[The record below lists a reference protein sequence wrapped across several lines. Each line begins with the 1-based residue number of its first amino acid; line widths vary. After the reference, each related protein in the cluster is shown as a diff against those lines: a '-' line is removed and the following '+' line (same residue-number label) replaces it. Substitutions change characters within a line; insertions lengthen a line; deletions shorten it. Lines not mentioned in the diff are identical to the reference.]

1 MKLFSWSPAPL
12 WGNVASTNFQNL
24 FVTGRKI
31 PRRRAY
37 KKFVFIQCLSIF
49 LWGTNSACS
58 LAKDSTAVRMKI
70 HSLQAHAGSDE
81 IAVVLTDEAGKR
93 FLPIAVGGDQA
104 LSIQLGRD
112 GRTIKRPLTHDLIA
126 NMFKSLKV
134 EAERITITDLREGVY
149 YAEIA
154 LRQNGRTHR
163 LDSRPSD
170 AIALSLR
177 VNAPIFAMPHLL
189 KPFADLR
196 DEEAPPMHTEATG
209 WGMKVQPLTDALAD
223 FFGRTEGVLV
233 ADVIEKSPAAQSG
246 IRAGDI
252 ILRVNKNEIRNL
264 EAFLKATAQK
274 EAERVEIGILRGEEN
289 LKVTIKK

>member
-1 MKLFSWSPAPL
+1 MKSL
-12 WGNVASTNFQNL
+12 
-24 FVTGRKI
+24 
-31 PRRRAY
+31 RRAA
-37 KKFVFIQCLSIF
+37 VFFMAAFFCGMSS
-49 LWGTNSACS
+49 TCS

-126 NMFKSLKV
+126 NMFKALNV

-189 KPFADLR
+189 KPVSDLS
-196 DEEAPPMHTEATG
+196 DEDEAPAVHTEATG
-209 WGMKVQPLTDALAD
+209 WGMKVQPLTEALAD

-233 ADVIEKSPAAQSG
+233 ADVIEKSPAALSG

-252 ILRVNKNEIRNL
+252 ILRVNKDEIRNL
-264 EAFLKATAQK
+264 EAFLKATARR
-274 EAERVEIGILRGEEN
+274 ETGRVEIGILRGEEN
-289 LKVTIKK
+289 LSFTLKK

>member
-1 MKLFSWSPAPL
+1 MKIFRCAAVLIFAALFCVI
-12 WGNVASTNFQNL
+12 GNS
-24 FVTGRKI
+24 
-31 PRRRAY
+31 
-37 KKFVFIQCLSIF
+37 
-49 LWGTNSACS
+49 CS

-126 NMFKSLKV
+126 NMFKALNV
-134 EAERITITDLREGVY
+134 EAERITITDLREGVF

-196 DEEAPPMHTEATG
+196 EEDEAPPTHTEATG
-209 WGMKVQPLTDALAD
+209 WGMKVQPLTGALAD

-233 ADVIEKSPAAQSG
+233 ADVVEKSPAAQSG

-252 ILRVNKNEIRNL
+252 VLRINKEEIGSL

-274 EAERVEIGILRGEEN
+274 EADRVEIGILRGEEN
-289 LKVTIKK
+289 LRLTIKNGY